1 MMSGQA
7 RSDGGMEGELDPDR
21 IGRIGERQF
30 EVLCERAGLYC
41 NKSVVDVMGWDF
53 IVEFPMA
60 SAGQA
65 LPLDQRPTNAARVQL
80 KSTLG
85 RGGNR
90 IRLSLS
96 AIDRLAKDPR
106 PALIVV
112 FRLRADGELQ
122 SAYLVHLIGNELA
135 RVLRRLRV
143 AEARKARDIN
153 HTDISYDYEKV
164 GVRFEPPPTGL
175 LAALIAACGQNPGAY
190 TIEKQRQLAELGYE
204 NGQFE
209 AEALIQIE
217 GPEHFSNLLLGLS
230 PLKPHRLRVFDSRF
244 GIRLPYQGT
253 LFDDLEELHLTPPT
267 LGSCEISIRGP
278 GFGQAARFEGE
289 MFVGSPM
296 AEPHGAELLV
306 RTADFIIRLT
316 PPALKFESVSSIDD
330 MEHSLEEWAELLR
343 ALTLMAT
350 GRSTLTIAGNDRIPP
365 ITFPVDQPITGPYL
379 EELPLI
385 SAFADGWLQ
394 LLTNAGLRSTD
405 IFKFDAFWEA
415 NEARMTADIL
425 LNPKSQAR
433 FEFQTLEIEE
443 SSPLPEGLYFNSS
456 SFADTSLTFSA
467 KVFFEKTDDPEWRY
481 RSVGFEALDVRPK
494 VDDLEE
500 YGTDQ
505 ATAYD
510 LKLLVDPRNMTL
522 VPRSDTPERPS
533 SASGTLTK

>member
-1 MMSGQA
+1 M
-7 RSDGGMEGELDPDR
+7 RTDDEMESELDPDR

-41 NKSVVDVMGWDF
+41 NKSAVDVMGWDF
-53 IVEFPMA
+53 IVEFPMVP
-60 SAGQA
+60 AGQA

-85 RGGNR
+85 RAGNR

-106 PALIVV
+106 PALIVA

-122 SAYLVHLIGNELA
+122 SAYIVHLIGNELA
-135 RVLRRLRV
+135 RVLRRLRL
-143 AEARKARDIN
+143 AEARKAHDIN

-164 GVRFEPPPTGL
+164 GVRFEPTPAGL
-175 LAALIAACGQNPGAY
+175 LAALSAACGQNPGAY
-190 TIEKQRQLAELGYE
+190 TIEKQRQLTELGYE

-217 GPEHFSNLLLGLS
+217 GPEHFSSLLLGLA

-244 GIRLPYQGT
+244 GIRLAYQGT
-253 LFDDLEELHLTPPT
+253 LFDDIEELRLTPPT

-278 GFGQAARFEGE
+278 GFGQAARFDGE
-289 MFVGSPM
+289 MFIGPPM
-296 AEPHGAELLV
+296 AEPHGAELLI
-306 RTADFIIRLT
+306 RTPDFLIRLT
-316 PPALKFESVSSIDD
+316 PPALKFESVGSIDD
-330 MEHSLEEWAELLR
+330 VEHSLEEWAELLR

-350 GRSTLTIAGNDRIPP
+350 GRATLTIAGNDRIPS

-385 SAFADGWLQ
+385 SAFLDGWLQ
-394 LLTNAGLRSTD
+394 LLTNAGLRSTAR
-405 IFKFDAFWEA
+405 FKFDAFWEA
-415 NEARMTADIL
+415 NEARMAVDIL

-433 FEFQTLEIEE
+433 FEFQTLDIEE
-443 SSPLPEGLYFNSS
+443 ASSPPEGLYFNSS
-456 SFADTSLTFSA
+456 SFADTSITFSA
-467 KVFFEKTDDPEWRY
+467 KVFFERSDDPEWKY
-481 RSVGFEALDVRPK
+481 RSTRFEALDVRPE

-500 YGTDQ
+500 YGMDQ
-505 ATAYD
+505 ATAFD
-510 LKLLVDPRNMTL
+510 LKLLIDPRNMTL
-522 VPRSDTPERPS
+522 APRSDTPESPATS
-533 SASGTLTK
+533 QHQE

>member
-1 MMSGQA
+1 M
-7 RSDGGMEGELDPDR
+7 RTDGEMESELDPDR

-41 NKSVVDVMGWDF
+41 NKSAVDVMGWDF
-53 IVEFPMA
+53 IVEFPMGRT
-60 SAGQA
+60 GQA

-85 RGGNR
+85 RTGNR

-122 SAYLVHLIGNELA
+122 SAYFVHLIGNELA
-135 RVLRRLRV
+135 RVLRRLRL
-143 AEARKARDIN
+143 AEARKTHDIN

-164 GVRFEPPPTGL
+164 GVRFEPTPAGL
-175 LAALIAACGQNPGAY
+175 LAALTAACGQNPGAY

-204 NGQFE
+204 NGHIE

-217 GPEHFSNLLLGLS
+217 GPGHFSNLLLGLA
-230 PLKPHRLRVFDSRF
+230 PLRPHRLRVFDSRF

-253 LFDDLEELHLTPPT
+253 LFDDIEELRLKPPT

-278 GFGQAARFEGE
+278 NFGQAARFDGE
-289 MFVGSPM
+289 MFIGPPM

-316 PPALKFESVSSIDD
+316 PPALKFEGVGSIDD

-350 GRSTLTIAGNDRIPP
+350 GRATLTIAGNDRIAS
-365 ITFPVDQPITGPYL
+365 ITFPVDQPITGLYL
-379 EELPLI
+379 DEIPLI
-385 SAFADGWLQ
+385 SAFLDGWLQ
-394 LLTNAGLRSTD
+394 LLTNAGLRSTAR
-405 IFKFDAFWEA
+405 FKFDAFWEA
-415 NEARMTADIL
+415 NEARMAVDIL
-425 LNPKSQAR
+425 LKPQSEAR

-443 SSPLPEGLYFNSS
+443 SSPPPEGLYFDST
-456 SFADTSLTFSA
+456 SFADTSITFSA

-481 RSVGFEALDVRPK
+481 RSTGFEALDVRPK

-500 YGTDQ
+500 YGMDQ
-505 ATAYD
+505 ATACD
-510 LKLLVDPRNMTL
+510 LKLLIDPRNITL
-522 VPRSDTPERPS
+522 MSQKDTA
-533 SASGTLTK
+533 ASISHRG

>member
-1 MMSGQA
+1 MKSEID
-7 RSDGGMEGELDPDR
+7 SDR

-41 NKSVVDVMGWDF
+41 NKSSVDVMGWDF

-60 SAGQA
+60 TAGQA

-85 RGGNR
+85 RAGNR

-135 RVLRRLRV
+135 RVLRRLRL
-143 AEARKARDIN
+143 AEARKAHDIN

-164 GVRFEPPPTGL
+164 GVRFEPIPTGL
-175 LAALIAACGQNPGAY
+175 LAALTAACGQNPGAY

-209 AEALIQIE
+209 GEALIQIE
-217 GPEHFSNLLLGLS
+217 GPEHFSNLLLGLA

-253 LFDDLEELHLTPPT
+253 LFDDLEELRLTPPT

-289 MFVGSPM
+289 MFVGPPM
-296 AEPHGAELLV
+296 AEPHGAELLI
-306 RTADFIIRLT
+306 RTSDFIIRLT
-316 PPALKFESVSSIDD
+316 PPALKFESVGSIDD

-350 GRSTLTIAGNDRIPP
+350 GRATLTIAGNDRIPS
-365 ITFPVDQPITGPYL
+365 ITFPVDEPITGPYI

-385 SAFADGWLQ
+385 SEFVDGWLR
-394 LLTNAGLRSTD
+394 LLTNAGLRSTAR
-405 IFKFDAFWEA
+405 FNFNAFWEA
-415 NEARMTADIL
+415 NEARMAVDIL
-425 LNPKSQAR
+425 LNPKSKVR

-443 SSPLPEGLYFNSS
+443 SSPLPKGLYFNSA
-456 SFADTSLTFSA
+456 SFVDTSITFTA
-467 KVFFEKTDDPEWRY
+467 KVFFEMTEDVEWRY
-481 RSVGFEALDVRPK
+481 RSTGFQALDVRSK

-500 YGTDQ
+500 YGMDQ
-505 ATAYD
+505 ATACD
-510 LKLLVDPRNMTL
+510 LKLLIDPRNITL
-522 VPRSDTPERPS
+522 APQRDTAEAPTTS
-533 SASGTLTK
+533 QHQA